1 LASFEGRVALVTG
14 GSSGI
19 GAALVERLREEGAA
33 VTVADVAEPEPTD
46 VSDSASVRATVERT
60 VKEHGKLD
68 LVFSNAG
75 VLEAARVEDME
86 EAMFERALAVNLR
99 GAFLVAKHTIPH
111 VRAAGGGAMVFTG
124 STSSLVG
131 APGEGAYGSTKA
143 GLLNL
148 ARVLAAELARD
159 RIRVNCVCPGWVD
172 TSFND
177 PVWEFAGGRQ
187 QVEESVLATVAMRRQ
202 AQPEEVANAMLFLA
216 SDAASYMTGAALV
229 VDGGFTFVR

>member
-1 LASFEGRVALVTG
+1 MASLEGRVALVTG

-19 GAALVERLREEGAA
+19 GAALVERLRDEGAA
-33 VTVADVAEPEPTD
+33 VTVADLAEAEPTD

-60 VKEHGKLD
+60 VTEHGKLD

-75 VLEAARVEDME
+75 VLEAARVEDMD

-99 GAFLVAKHTIPH
+99 GAFLVAKYTIPH

-148 ARVLAAELARD
+148 ARVLAAELAPD

-177 PVWEFAGGRQ
+177 PVWAFAGGRQ

-202 AQPEEVANAMLFLA
+202 AHPEEIANVMLFLA

>member
-99 GAFLVAKHTIPH
+99 GAFLVAKHTILH

-131 APGEGAYGSTKA
+131 APGEGAYGATKA